1 MMELTC
7 HRLSPTQP
15 IRFPDARRLDR
26 SNRRQF
32 SHGTVHHCAREARRR
47 PDMNVVR
54 RKEAAEQ
61 VRQLGGDRVVARR
74 QPTQGY

>member
-1 MMELTC
+1 
-7 HRLSPTQP
+7 
-15 IRFPDARRLDR
+15 
-26 SNRRQF
+26 
-32 SHGTVHHCAREARRR
+32 
-47 PDMNVVR
+47 MNVVR